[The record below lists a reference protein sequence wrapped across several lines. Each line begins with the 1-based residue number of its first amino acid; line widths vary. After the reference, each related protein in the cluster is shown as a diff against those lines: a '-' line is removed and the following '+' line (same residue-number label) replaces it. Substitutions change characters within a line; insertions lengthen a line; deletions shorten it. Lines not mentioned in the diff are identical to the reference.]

1 MEPSSALTTCEGS
14 PAFAIPQTGESACCE
29 YCQPYKSCPSLTN
42 AMERSPSHP
51 VTSAELEDK
60 ALVLHVR
67 VVMCVDGYVVMYL
80 SFRAA
85 MWVMVLAT
93 LARGCTWR
101 AFTNS

>member
-1 MEPSSALTTCEGS
+1 M
-14 PAFAIPQTGESACCE
+14 
-29 YCQPYKSCPSLTN
+29 
-42 AMERSPSHP
+42 
-51 VTSAELEDK
+51 SAELEDK

-67 VVMCVDGYVVMYL
+67 VVMCVDGYVVTYL